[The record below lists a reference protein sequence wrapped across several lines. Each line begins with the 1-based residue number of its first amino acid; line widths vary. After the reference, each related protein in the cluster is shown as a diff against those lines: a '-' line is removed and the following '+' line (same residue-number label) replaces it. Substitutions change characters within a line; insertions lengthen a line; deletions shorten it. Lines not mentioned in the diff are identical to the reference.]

1 MKRILSMAILGLFL
15 AGCET
20 FPEVEDQILNNASNA
35 CTQAETNSP

>member
-1 MKRILSMAILGLFL
+1 MKTIAMCLLTITIF